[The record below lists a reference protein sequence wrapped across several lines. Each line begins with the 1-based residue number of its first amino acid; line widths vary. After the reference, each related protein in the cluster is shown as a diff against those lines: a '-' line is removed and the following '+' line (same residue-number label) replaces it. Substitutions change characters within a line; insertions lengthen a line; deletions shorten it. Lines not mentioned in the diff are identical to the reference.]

1 MESWKSTII
10 SPEKTIIDTIK
21 VIESSNPVL
30 TALVVD
36 ENQRLLGTV
45 TDGDV
50 RRGIL
55 NRIPMDA
62 PVSKIMHTNPITF
75 TQHAGPEKV
84 NATLRKHPTCRA
96 IPILDSDGR
105 IVDLILKKNL
115 FEDKIL
121 NPVFIMAGGL
131 GTRLRPLT
139 NDCPKPMLPVG
150 NKPILE
156 IILNNF
162 IESGFSNF
170 YISVNYKAKMI
181 EEYFGDG
188 SNKNVSITYLKEKK
202 RLGTAGSL
210 SLLESIPNEPVI
222 VMNGD
227 LLTKVNFS
235 QLIDFHKSSGAMA
248 TLCVRKHDLQ
258 IPFGVAEVDNCR
270 LTGLE
275 EKPVNSMFINAGIYA
290 LNADAIKMI
299 PPNEYYDMT
308 DLFSKLLRQ
317 DKQPAVFPVREY
329 WLDIGRISEYEKA
342 GEVYPTL
349 FES

>member
-170 YISVNYKAKMI
+170 YISVNY
-181 EEYFGDG
+181 
-188 SNKNVSITYLKEKK
+188 S
-202 RLGTAGSL
+202 
-210 SLLESIPNEPVI
+210 
-222 VMNGD
+222 
-227 LLTKVNFS
+227 
-235 QLIDFHKSSGAMA
+235 
-248 TLCVRKHDLQ
+248 
-258 IPFGVAEVDNCR
+258 
-270 LTGLE
+270 
-275 EKPVNSMFINAGIYA
+275 
-290 LNADAIKMI
+290 
-299 PPNEYYDMT
+299 
-308 DLFSKLLRQ
+308 
-317 DKQPAVFPVREY
+317 AVFELVNQ
-329 WLDIGRISEYEKA
+329 
-342 GEVYPTL
+342 
-349 FES
+349 